1 MSPLFCPDL
10 LPLNNRHRKDKIRQS
25 EKSIRANIP
34 KRLIKKTGT
43 QHPAT
48 VCLYASVRL
57 ANDSER

>member
-34 KRLIKKTGT
+34 KCLIKKREHSIP
-43 QHPAT
+43 QRFAYMHP
-48 VCLYASVRL
+48 
-57 ANDSER
+57 